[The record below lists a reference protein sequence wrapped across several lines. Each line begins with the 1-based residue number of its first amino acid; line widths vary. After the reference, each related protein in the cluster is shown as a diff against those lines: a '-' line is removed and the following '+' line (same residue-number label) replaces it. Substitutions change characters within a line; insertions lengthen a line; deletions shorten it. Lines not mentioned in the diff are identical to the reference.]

1 MAVSFLPPEPGW
13 QPGDAPAPVGQL
25 PFHPLANLFPLIE
38 GEAFDDLM
46 ADIAANGLEEP
57 IELLDGAILD
67 GRNRYRAALVVGA
80 TVHTRSFRG
89 SDPLAYVMSKNLH
102 RRQLSPSQRALVAA
116 RVATM
121 RQGER
126 TDLAEPS
133 ARLRKV
139 SQGDAARIAN
149 VSDRSVTT
157 ARDVLEH
164 GAAELVAA
172 VDGGRISVSAAADIA
187 SLPLAEQRR
196 IVDSVDPRALGA
208 AIKRL
213 RDTKTA
219 EKKAKRAGREAAL
232 AFKQLALPDKRY
244 GVIYADPEWR
254 FEPYC
259 RETGLDRA
267 ADNHYP
273 TTPTNDIVLRPVGSI
288 AAKDSVLFLWA
299 TAPMLRA
306 GMRVMENWGFDY
318 KSHFIWGKD
327 RIGNGYWNRNKHELL
342 LIGTRGNVPAP
353 AMGEQW
359 DSLIPAPL
367 GEHSAKPDAFHEL
380 IESYFPNLPKIELNA
395 RRARPG
401 WDVWGLEAPKAEDVC
416 QFVAFSEGL
425 D

>member
-1 MAVSFLPPEPGW
+1 MAIAFVPPPLGW
-13 QPGDAPAPVGQL
+13 QPGDAPTPVGQL

-46 ADIAANGLEEP
+46 ADIAANGLQEP

-80 TVHTRSFRG
+80 TIHTRQFRG
-89 SDPLAYVMSKNLH
+89 SDPLAYVISKNLH
-102 RRQLSPSQRALVAA
+102 RRQLSQSQRALVAA

-133 ARLRKV
+133 ANLRKV
-139 SQGDAARIAN
+139 SQGEAARVAN

-157 ARDVLEH
+157 AREVLSH

-187 SLPLAEQRR
+187 SLPLAEQKR

-219 EKKAKRAGREAAL
+219 EKKAKRAEREAAL
-232 AFKQLALPDKRY
+232 AGKQRALPNKRF
-244 GVIYADPEWR
+244 GVVYADPEWQ
-254 FEPYC
+254 FETYS

-273 TTPTNDIVLRPVGSI
+273 TTPTNDIVLRPVGDI
-288 AAKDSVLFLWA
+288 AAPDSVLFLWA
-299 TAPMLRA
+299 TAPMIKAALR
-306 GMRVMENWGFDY
+306 VLEHWGFEY
-318 KSHFIWGKD
+318 KAQFIWEKD
-327 RIGNGYWNRNKHELL
+327 KLGTGYWNRNMHELL
-342 LIGTRGNVPAP
+342 LVGTRGNVPAP

-359 DSLIPAPL
+359 PSVIKAPV
-367 GEHSAKPDAFHEL
+367 GEHSEKPEIFAEL
-380 IESYFPNLPKIELNA
+380 IEAYYPNLPKIELNA
-395 RRARPG
+395 RRGRPG
-401 WDVWGLEAPKAEDVC
+401 WDVWGLEAPEA
-416 QFVAFSEGL
+416 SS
-425 D
+425 

>member
-1 MAVSFLPPEPGW
+1 MTVAFLPPEPGW
-13 QPGDAPAPVGQL
+13 LPGDIPAPVGHL
-25 PFHPLANLFPLIE
+25 PFHDLANLFPLIE

-46 ADIAANGLEEP
+46 ADIAANGLQEP

-67 GRNRYRAALVVGA
+67 GRNRYRAALAVGA
-80 TVHTRSFRG
+80 TVHTRQFRG

-126 TDLAEPS
+126 TDLADPS
-133 ARLRKV
+133 ANLRKV
-139 SQGDAARIAN
+139 SQGEAARVAN

-157 ARDVLEH
+157 ARDVLAH

-172 VDGGRISVSAAADIA
+172 VDGGRISVSAAADLA
-187 SLPLAEQRR
+187 SLSLAEQKR

-213 RDTKTA
+213 RDAKTA

-232 AFKQLALPDKRY
+232 AIKQRALPEKRY

-254 FEPYC
+254 FEPYS

-288 AAKDSVLFLWA
+288 AANDSVLFLWA
-299 TAPMLRA
+299 TAPMLLSA
-306 GMRVMENWGFDY
+306 IRVLQNWGFEY
-318 KSHFIWGKD
+318 KTHFVWGKD
-327 RIGNGYWNRNKHELL
+327 RIGNGYWNRNRHELL
-342 LIGTRGNVPAP
+342 LIGTRGNIPAP
-353 AMGEQW
+353 ALGEQW
-359 DSLIPAPL
+359 DSLLDAPVC
-367 GEHSAKPDAFHEL
+367 EHSAKPECFAEM
-380 IESYFPNLPKIELNA
+380 IEAYFPNLPKIELNA

-401 WDVWGLEAPKAEDVC
+401 WDVWGLEAPEVSA
-416 QFVAFSEGL
+416 
-425 D
+425 

>member
-1 MAVSFLPPEPGW
+1 MTALVPW
-13 QPGDAPAPVGQL
+13 QPGDVPAAVGQL
-25 PFHPLANLFPLIE
+25 PFHALANLFPLIE

-46 ADIAANGLEEP
+46 ADIAANGLQEP
-57 IELLDGAILD
+57 IELLEGAILD
-67 GRNRYRAALVVGA
+67 GRNRYRAALAVGA
-80 TVHTRSFRG
+80 TVHTRQFRG

-133 ARLRKV
+133 ASLRKV
-139 SQGDAARIAN
+139 SQEEAARVAS

-157 ARDVLEH
+157 ARDVLAH
-164 GAAELVAA
+164 GATELVAA
-172 VDGGRISVSAAADIA
+172 VDGGRISVSAAAEIA
-187 SLPLAEQRR
+187 SLPLAEQKR
-196 IVDSVDPRALGA
+196 IVDSVDPRALSA
-208 AIKRL
+208 AIRRL

-232 AFKQLALPDKRY
+232 ASRQRALPDKRY

-254 FEPYC
+254 FEPYS
-259 RETGLDRA
+259 RETGMDRA

-273 TTPTNDIVLRPVGSI
+273 TTPTNDIVLRPVGII
-288 AAKDSVLFLWA
+288 AAKDCVLFLWA
-299 TAPMLRA
+299 TAPMLKA
-306 GMRVMENWGFDY
+306 ALRVMENWGFEY

-327 RIGNGYWNRNKHELL
+327 RIGNGYWNRNQHELL
-342 LIGTRGNVPAP
+342 LIGTIGNVPAP

-359 DSLIPAPL
+359 GSLLDATV
-367 GEHSAKPDAFHEL
+367 GEHSAKPDKFYEL
-380 IESYFPNLPKIELNA
+380 IEAYFPNLPKIELNA

-401 WDVWGLEAPKAEDVC
+401 WDVWGLEAPEVSA
-416 QFVAFSEGL
+416 
-425 D
+425 